1 MKKQILTNEIL
12 IDTLKDV
19 ELLDPKIIINNLNV
33 ILRPFYWNFSF
44 ITNFIPVI
52 AFVYIFT
59 QTDEIKVIALAS
71 IMTIAILFIIYQQL
85 KSYNT
90 ITIKPEENL
99 IEIKPNFF
107 LKIFHKQ
114 KEISFDRIK
123 MIKYYSDSFRLV
135 YRRYIIIIILKET
148 GDKFKII
155 STSNIADANKIVAVL
170 HSLINL

>member
-1 MKKQILTNEIL
+1 MKKQILSNELL

-19 ELLDPKIIINNLNV
+19 KLVDPQITINNPNV
-33 ILRPFYWNFSF
+33 IIRPFYWNFSF
-44 ITNFIPVI
+44 ITNFIPLI

-59 QTDEIKVIALAS
+59 QTSELKVIALGS
-71 IMTIAILFIIYQQL
+71 IMMMAILFIIYQQL

-90 ITIKPEENL
+90 IIIKPVENL

-114 KEISFDRIK
+114 QDLSFDRIK
-123 MIKYYSDSFRLV
+123 TIEYYSNSFRLV
-135 YRRYIIIIILKET
+135 YRRYIIVIILKET

-155 STSNIADANKIVAVL
+155 STSNIANANKIVAIL
-170 HSLINL
+170 HSVINL